1 MPLTLA
7 WPTAVLAACNSKPG
21 HSKHCAMMLSVPS
34 LSSLVATP
42 IQQHLEAPSPV
53 AQRPVQHC
61 LQWQWMGQRLGNS
74 LSPGQR
80 WHLKVSSNR
89 VPRRTGSSAQGCYM
103 LKMPLSTGARC
114 LDTIS
119 QAHEQPSQGQDNTR
133 ALPGPPPDG
142 PMFLLLLQHISREQS
157 MS

>member
-1 MPLTLA
+1 
-7 WPTAVLAACNSKPG
+7 
-21 HSKHCAMMLSVPS
+21 MLSVPS

-42 IQQHLEAPSPV
+42 IQQHPEAPSPV

-61 LQWQWMGQRLGNS
+61 LQWQWLGQRLYHQCLGQQLGHS
-74 LSPGQR
+74 LSPVQR
-80 WHLKVSSNR
+80 WHLKVLSNR
-89 VPRRTGSSAQGCYM
+89 VPRRTGSRAKGCCM
-103 LKMPLSTGARC
+103 LKMPLPTGARC

-119 QAHEQPSQGQDNTR
+119 QAHEQPPQGQDNAR

-142 PMFLLLLQHISREQS
+142 PMCLLLLQQISQEQN